1 MVGDMRDLGR
11 QVGQRIAHFRRVH
24 PAGAISQERLAE
36 RIGVSA
42 SLLRKI
48 ERGDR
53 SISLVLIGRVTEGL
67 GVRAHD
73 LICSGLGIEDRR
85 ASAQALVEFVE
96 RKRLSRP
103 QVAALARLLRACW
116 ERSP

>member
-1 MVGDMRDLGR
+1 MVGEMRDLGR

-48 ERGDR
+48 ERGTR
-53 SISLVLIGRVTEGL
+53 SISLVLIERVSEAL
-67 GVRAHD
+67 GVRPHD
-73 LICSGLGIEDRR
+73 LVCSGLGLEDRHT
-85 ASAQALVEFVE
+85 SAQALIEFAE
-96 RKRLSRP
+96 RKRLSKP

-116 ERSP
+116 ERSL